1 VVFISNYF
9 VFGVRVKKFN
19 FKFKEQDGSVKAE
32 IIRAESIDEA
42 RAMAQAVCKMRKV
55 MFLAL
60 NTVSE

>member
-1 VVFISNYF
+1 MYCFKTKVKEM
-9 VFGVRVKKFN
+9 KKFS

-42 RAMAQAVCKMRKV
+42 RAMAQALCKMRKV